1 MISAIELDAR
11 GYVARAEALAELGPL
26 APPTLSGHIAAWMS
40 DRIQFGELKPGE
52 PIRELA
58 VADHFDV
65 SRGPV
70 REALR
75 LLERDGLVTLNGRQ
89 GARVRG
95 FSAEETDAVFR
106 IRAQIFSELCRLAAS
121 ANDRDPNSLAMLTE
135 GATLLK
141 RLAADRDAPVSL
153 YMVVRRSMSR
163 LIVRLSRNTYM
174 ATVSGGLEREIAVL
188 WASVLNPDRRR
199 RSAASWTLVCRAI
212 VDQDEAE
219 ALRLGKTLVLDGLA
233 EIQRQSADA

>member
-1 MISAIELDAR
+1 MISAIELTAR
-11 GYVARAEALAELGPL
+11 GYVARAETLAQLGPL
-26 APPTLSGHIAAWMS
+26 APPTLPGHIAAWMS

-95 FSAEETDAVFR
+95 FSADETDAVFR
-106 IRAQIFSELCRLAAS
+106 IRAEIFAEMCRLAA
-121 ANDRDPNSLAMLTE
+121 AAENPDPNILAMLSE
-135 GATLLK
+135 GAALLK
-141 RLAADRDAPVSL
+141 QLARDEAAPIGL

-174 ATVSGGLEREIAVL
+174 AEISGGLEREIAVL
-188 WASVLNPDRRR
+188 WASVLNPERRR
-199 RSAASWTLVCRAI
+199 RSAASWVLLCRAI
-212 VDQDEAE
+212 VDRDETE
-219 ALRLGKTLVLDGLA
+219 SRRLGGALVLDGLA
-233 EIQRQSADA
+233 EIQRQSADS

>member
-1 MISAIELDAR
+1 M
-11 GYVARAEALAELGPL
+11 
-26 APPTLSGHIAAWMS
+26 T
-40 DRIQFGELKPGE
+40 RI
-52 PIRELA
+52 
-58 VADHFDV
+58 
-65 SRGPV
+65 
-70 REALR
+70 
-75 LLERDGLVTLNGRQ
+75 
-89 GARVRG
+89 
-95 FSAEETDAVFR
+95 
-106 IRAQIFSELCRLAAS
+106 
-121 ANDRDPNSLAMLTE
+121 DPLAMLTE

-212 VDQDEAE
+212 VDQDETE